1 MRTLFIISLAALLL
15 GVGVVAFIEADPGYL
30 LLSFGNYTLEASL
43 WVGLSLLVLLLLL
56 VYLLVRLTYRIIG
69 GQRSLFSWLG
79 ARKTD
84 KAVRLS
90 TQGLISFKSVLV
102 P

>member
-1 MRTLFIISLAALLL
+1 MRKLFIISLAALLL
-15 GVGVVAFIEADPGYL
+15 GVGIVALIEADPGYV

-43 WVGLSLLVLLLLL
+43 WVGVLLFALLLLS

-79 ARKTD
+79 TRKVD
-84 KAVRLS
+84 KALRLRV
-90 TQGLISFKSVLV
+90 TGLKRGVSY
-102 P
+102 